1 MAIYGTQS
9 KPSSK
14 RTSVLGV
21 WGARIVLIVVGVC
34 AIISVVFILFGAGG
48 GTLSRVISTDV
59 ALILFALL
67 VWLDT
72 TIGTYRPE
80 WFEFSSLATDAYILL
95 LWILVIWTDPN
106 DGVLNLPTAIWH
118 GFLCLIFI
126 RGMLALVDLVRLLVR
141 IWFTSVTRVLSYI
154 AGAAFGAMAVLVTI
168 PAPYPFNGL
177 WDYDIYGRIVA
188 SLAVIG
194 GVSLVL
200 IPLWGLLINRTHGV
214 RRTSTAAYPA
224 YGAPYGGYPQ
234 APAPGYSQPGY
245 AQPGY
250 PRPAYPQPGYPQQA
264 QPAASAP
271 APVPAPSVPP
281 VAQVPAP
288 PVHTVSAPAV
298 PDAAASAP
306 LAPDAPET
314 SAAVDATPPEPT
326 PGPVA
331 ATAHASHPP
340 LAWPRLSDGR
350 PVPAGNDA
358 KPDFAA
364 VAGYAL
370 AWPNF
375 ADGTPV
381 PAGPDGRPLY
391 S

>member
-9 KPSSK
+9 KTPSK

-126 RGMLALVDLVRLLVR
+126 RGMLALVDLVRLLYR

-214 RRTSTAAYPA
+214 RRTPAAPSPA
-224 YGAPYGGYPQ
+224 YGAPYGGSPQ
-234 APAPGYSQPGY
+234 APAAGYPQPGYPQPGY
-245 AQPGY
+245 AQP
-250 PRPAYPQPGYPQQA
+250 AYPQPAYPQQA

-271 APVPAPSVPP
+271 APIPAPIVTLA
-281 VAQVPAP
+281 AQVP
-288 PVHTVSAPAV
+288 TVSVPTSPAPA
-298 PDAAASAP
+298 AP
-306 LAPDAPET
+306 AAPDAT
-314 SAAVDATPPEPT
+314 AAPQAPAGSEAAAPT
-326 PGPVA
+326 PAPVA
-331 ATAHASHPP
+331 AAAHASHPP
-340 LAWPRLSDGR
+340 LAWPRLADGR